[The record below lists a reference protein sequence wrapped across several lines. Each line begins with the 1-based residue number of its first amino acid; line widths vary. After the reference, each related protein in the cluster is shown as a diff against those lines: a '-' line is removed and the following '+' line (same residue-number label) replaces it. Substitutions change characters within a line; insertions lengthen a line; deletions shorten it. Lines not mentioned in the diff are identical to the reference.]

1 MKNVKRQIM
10 KPKTK
15 TILFILLSFILGIL
29 CGWLAQDRIFTKSV
43 HTLPEFQKMLAERLH
58 LDERQ
63 IAQVD
68 SILDSRKKQM
78 DVHIKQMLAMRDT
91 TQMEIRRA
99 LSQDQIKLF
108 DAIIQEINVR
118 EAKRHER

>member
-1 MKNVKRQIM
+1 M

-29 CGWLAQDRIFTKSV
+29 CGWFAQDRVFIKAE
-43 HTLPEFQKMLAERLH
+43 HTPPDFQKMLTERLH

-68 SILDSRKKQM
+68 SILDARKKQI
-78 DVHIKQMLAMRDT
+78 DVHRNQMLAMRDT
-91 TQMEIRRA
+91 ARLEIRKVLNA
-99 LSQDQIKLF
+99 EQGKVF
-108 DAIIQEINVR
+108 DEIVQEMNDR
-118 EAKRHER
+118 EAKRHDHEPMKK

>member
-1 MKNVKRQIM
+1 M

-15 TILFILLSFILGIL
+15 TILFILLSFILGIV
-29 CGWLAQDRIFTKSV
+29 CGWLAQDRMFTKSG
-43 HTLPEFQKMLAERLH
+43 HSLPEFQKMLAERLH

-91 TQMEIRRA
+91 TQTEIRKVLNA
-99 LSQDQIKLF
+99 NQNKIF
-108 DAIIQEINVR
+108 DEIVQEMNAHDAKKR
-118 EAKRHER
+118 EHDPKK

>member
-99 LSQDQIKLF
+99 LSPEQIKLF

-118 EAKRHER
+118 EAKKHEH

>member
-1 MKNVKRQIM
+1 M

-29 CGWLAQDRIFTKSV
+29 CGWLAQDLIFTKSG

-68 SILDSRKKQM
+68 LILDSRKKQM

-91 TQMEIRRA
+91 TQVEIRRA
-99 LSQDQIKLF
+99 LSPEQIKLF

-118 EAKRHER
+118 EAKKHER